1 MNSSSHVEDMI
12 AGLKTFLIASLGAY
26 LTAVNTAKND
36 GVTLTMPDS
45 GDIVLGAMDLAGYD
59 DYPVVFL
66 VPIGEEYEPL
76 TASTDLV
83 RATIT
88 VWLVIGGYSEAD
100 LNKMIWRY
108 GAQLRN
114 VMRDYPTWSDTV
126 EVSQVK
132 EVAYFPIVLGEAEL
146 QAVRVTVVAEK
157 ELS

>member
-12 AGLKTFLIASLGAY
+12 AGLKTFLLASLGAY

-36 GVTLTMPDS
+36 GITVKMPS
-45 GDIVLGAMDLAGYD
+45 TEDIVLGAVDLAGYD

-76 TASTDLV
+76 TASTDTI

-88 VWLVIGGYSEAD
+88 AWLVIGGYSEAD
-100 LNKMIWRY
+100 LNRMIWRY

-114 VMRDYPTWSDTV
+114 VMRDYPTWGGVV
-126 EVSQVK
+126 EVSEVR
-132 EVAYFPIVLGEAEL
+132 EVAYFPVVLGEAEL

>member
-114 VMRDYPTWSDTV
+114 VMRDYPTWGDTV